1 MRENMKKLRKTE
13 VVVGGRVWTKELLKE
28 LFLKNDE
35 AIVRAMLR
43 IYDKQTED
51 EKISEYTRD
60 DNGVGFSGVH
70 GEIMTKFSKFYQ
82 ERKYLSFKQ
91 MVVIKKIMPK
101 YAGQL
106 LKLMA
111 NENPSANQ
119 HFFKVR
125 G

>member
-1 MRENMKKLRKTE
+1 MKKLKKTE
-13 VVVGGRVWTKELLKE
+13 VVVAGRIWTKDLLKE
-28 LFLKNDE
+28 LFLSNEE
-35 AIVRAMLR
+35 ALIRGMFR

-51 EKISEYTRD
+51 EKAVEDTVE

-70 GEIMTKFSKFYQ
+70 GNIMSSFAKFYQ
-82 ERKYLSFKQ
+82 ERRYLSKKQ
-91 MVVIKKIMPK
+91 MDTVKKIMPR

-111 NENPSANQ
+111 YDNMEDNQ

-125 G
+125 GQ